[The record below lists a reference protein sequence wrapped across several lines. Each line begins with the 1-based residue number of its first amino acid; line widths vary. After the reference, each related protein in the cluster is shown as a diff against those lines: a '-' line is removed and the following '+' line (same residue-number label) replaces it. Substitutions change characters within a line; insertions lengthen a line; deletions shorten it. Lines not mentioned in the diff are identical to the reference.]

1 MSNPI
6 MPRYGTPNLELLRR
20 WIALAPEHDGPFWAI
35 NLMRY
40 RERAEYADGRPS
52 TLSGR
57 QADDA
62 YLPLGP
68 LAAVGAVPVFAADV
82 VGQPAGQPLFERVG
96 IVHYPSRASFL
107 EMQTREDFQEL
118 HAHKDAGM
126 DFTIV
131 FSAHPREING
141 SHEAGDYI
149 LRVRRLEP
157 GAAPE
162 ASEGSDS
169 ALVARFDVE
178 GVIVGDERTW
188 DDARFD
194 VVGDERQLARLLD
207 PAGAQEQIALLLG
220 PPQLDQ
226 LAGSLAQQEL
236 AGR

>member
-1 MSNPI
+1 
-6 MPRYGTPNLELLRR
+6 
-20 WIALAPEHDGPFWAI
+20 
-35 NLMRY
+35 
-40 RERAEYADGRPS
+40 
-52 TLSGR
+52 
-57 QADDA
+57 
-62 YLPLGP
+62 
-68 LAAVGAVPVFAADV
+68 
-82 VGQPAGQPLFERVG
+82 
-96 IVHYPSRASFL
+96 
-107 EMQTREDFQEL
+107 MQSREDFQEL

-141 SHEAGDYI
+141 SHQAGNYM
-149 LRVRRLEP
+149 LRLRRFEP
-157 GAAPE
+157 GAAAQAPE
-162 ASEGSDS
+162 RSDS
-169 ALVARFDVE
+169 AFVASFEVE

-226 LAGSLAQQEL
+226 LAGSLAQQQL